1 MRILIISDIHANAV
15 ALTAVIAEAGAFD
28 SLWCLGDVVGYGPEP
43 NECISI
49 LSRYDPLCL
58 AGNHDWV
65 VIDKLDAEEF
75 NADAR
80 RAALWTR
87 EQLTAEHLEWLR
99 ALPERVPTQLDKFT
113 LVHGSPRHPI
123 WEYVLTPAVARSN
136 FQSFDTP
143 YCLMGHTHVPVM
155 FRYRE
160 DKHTVAAVPFP
171 EDKPYQFG
179 QERVMI
185 NPGSVGQPRDGDPRA
200 SFAVLDTDSMTLIH
214 RRVEYDISATQAKMQ
229 AAQLPPRLVARLSYG
244 W

>member
-15 ALTAVIAEAGAFD
+15 ALSTVIADVGSFD
-28 SLWCLGDVVGYGPEP
+28 RLWCLGDIVGYGPEP

-49 LSRYDPLCL
+49 LSKFDPLCL

-87 EQLTAEHLEWLR
+87 EQLTTEHLDWLR

-113 LVHGSPRHPI
+113 LIHGSPRHPI
-123 WEYVLTPAVARSN
+123 WEYVLTPAVARSS

-143 YCLMGHTHVPVM
+143 YCLMGHTHVPVV

-160 DKHTVAAVPFP
+160 EK
-171 EDKPYQFG
+171 
-179 QERVMI
+179 
-185 NPGSVGQPRDGDPRA
+185 
-200 SFAVLDTDSMTLIH
+200 
-214 RRVEYDISATQAKMQ
+214 
-229 AAQLPPRLVARLSYG
+229 
-244 W
+244 